1 MPKYCRPIELKAGEK
16 QALERFVSQGKQ
28 SARAIK
34 RARILLER
42 HVGVNVKMTSQIV
55 GVSQATVYN
64 VCNHYRTNGWQA
76 ALREQPRSGQPV
88 KLDGRQQAA
97 LTVLACS
104 DPPAGRARWTIRLLA
119 DKAVE
124 VAIVE
129 RIVPETI
136 RQFLK
141 KTNLSLG

>member
-1 MPKYCRPIELKAGEK
+1 MPKHSQPIELKAAEK
-16 QALERFVSQGKQ
+16 QALERVVNQGKQ

-42 HVGVNVKMTSQIV
+42 HAGVNVKLTSQVV
-55 GVSQATVYN
+55 GVSQATVSN
-64 VCNHYRTNGWQA
+64 VCKHYRTNGRQA

-129 RIVPETI
+129 HIVPETI